1 MNMKPHR
8 LQNIT
13 TTCASVLFVLLIAGC
28 STDEK
33 KDKDFFTSGSRE
45 ADQRAEQRVAKDQ
58 QIKGKGENTDAKG
71 RDTKAGAKDEEK
83 KPLYQRLGGDTGIA
97 ALVDD
102 FIPRVLADPR
112 VNFERKDVK
121 TGGFMGLKQRSVEWK
136 PDAASVG
143 TLKKHMQQFL
153 ALATGGPAQYDGG
166 EMKNVHKGMQISNAE
181 FDAAVGDLKTT
192 LDKLQLPVEDQKE
205 LLAIIETTRP
215 QVVEQR

>member
-1 MNMKPHR
+1 MNMNNTPVR
-8 LQNIT
+8 RIIV
-13 TTCASVLFVLLIAGC
+13 TCSSVLVLLLIAGC
-28 STDEK
+28 STEEK

-58 QIKGKGENTDAKG
+58 QMKGKGENTDTKG

-112 VNFERKDVK
+112 VNFERKEVK
-121 TGGFMGLKQRSVEWK
+121 AGGFMGLKQRSVEWK
-136 PDAASVG
+136 PDAANVG

-153 ALATGGPAQYDGG
+153 ALATGGPAQYDGR
-166 EMKNVHKGMQISNAE
+166 EMTNVHKGMQISNSE
-181 FDAAVGDLKTT
+181 FDAAVGDLKAT
-192 LDKLQLPVEDQKE
+192 LDKLQVPVEDQKE